1 MQKNA
6 NANFSILKTVLFIV
20 QAMLIF
26 VLTKG
31 SMVSMTATHKYV
43 SNEELF
49 FMLKLSIKYLPGSIG
64 STDGNLHSW
73 LTNQKGVK
81 ASFTALLLIY
91 TLYQNKQKC

>member
-1 MQKNA
+1 
-6 NANFSILKTVLFIV
+6 
-20 QAMLIF
+20 
-26 VLTKG
+26 
-31 SMVSMTATHKYV
+31 MVSMTATHKYV

-81 ASFTALLLIY
+81 ASFTALLLNLYY
-91 TLYQNKQKC
+91 TLCTKINKNVKLFIQKWNNGHYLVFVRLDV